1 MHQDQ
6 LGNKFFFDK
15 IPSRIVSIVP
25 SQTEYLY
32 DLGLE
37 NDVVAITKFC
47 IYPEKWFQ
55 KKIKIGGTK
64 KLNIEKIIS
73 LQPDLIIANKE
84 ENTKEDI
91 EQLQNRFPVWISDI
105 NTLSDAF
112 EMMKKLGIIFG
123 KEEKSTEIIEK
134 INAEKEKI
142 KIVNSNKKVA
152 YLIWNNPLML
162 AGKNTFIE
170 TMLKEAGYENIISEN
185 RYPEKTI
192 DELLE
197 LNPDLIFL
205 SSEPYPFSNKHV
217 LGFKE
222 KFTSAKIILVDGEL
236 FSWYGSKLIKSFSY
250 FRQLNEEI
258 FNKI

>member
-15 IPSRIVSIVP
+15 IPSRIISTVP
-25 SQTEYLY
+25 SQTEFLY

-47 IYPEKWFQ
+47 IYPEKWFE

-91 EQLQNRFPVWISDI
+91 EQLQKRFPVWISDI

-162 AGKNTFIE
+162 AGKNTFIDA
-170 TMLKEAGYENIISEN
+170 MLKEAGYENIISEN

-217 LGFKE
+217 LDFKE